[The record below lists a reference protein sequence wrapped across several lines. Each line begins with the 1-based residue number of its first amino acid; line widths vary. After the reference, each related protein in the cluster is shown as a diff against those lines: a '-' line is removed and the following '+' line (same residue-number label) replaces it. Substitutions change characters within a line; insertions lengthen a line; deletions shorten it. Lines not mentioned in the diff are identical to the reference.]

1 MFSRILESIRKEHGA
16 KSTEPPPSPDA
27 GLLDSQLT
35 GWFLH
40 ETGELLQGFPIIA
53 DDTVLD
59 IGCGEGQFARFCAD
73 QGAEIIL
80 ADIEATKVE
89 QAQQRLLGSKASA
102 ITALVTDA
110 APLPLEDNRVSKV
123 IAMEVLEHVN
133 TPEEFM
139 RELYRVGKPGAQ
151 YLISVPGTYS
161 EEIQKALAP
170 ASYFERPNHIRIFS
184 PEGFERLVTDSGLII
199 ESKTNYGFYWSMW
212 WFFFWTCNQDLSPPW
227 HPLLESWAKTWTLLL
242 QTPQGEKVKRVLDS
256 HMPKSQAIIA
266 RKPVN

>member
-1 MFSRILESIRKEHGA
+1 MFNKLLKRQPTDSAAQTNEDAQI
-16 KSTEPPPSPDA
+16 DA

-35 GWFLH
+35 GWFRH
-40 ETGELLQGFPIIA
+40 ETGELLKGFPIA
-53 DDTVLD
+53 AQDTVLD

-80 ADIEATKVE
+80 ADIEATKIE
-89 QAQQRLLGSKASA
+89 RAQQRLHGSRARA

-110 APLPLEDNRVSKV
+110 SPLPLEDGRVSKIV
-123 IAMEVLEHVN
+123 AMEVLEHVDD
-133 TPEEFM
+133 PSEFM
-139 RELYRVGKPGAQ
+139 RELHRVGKPGAQ

-161 EEIQKALAP
+161 EEIQKSLAP
-170 ASYFERPNHIRIFS
+170 ASYFEKPNHIRIFS
-184 PEGFERLVTDSGLII
+184 PDGFEQLITDSGLIV
-199 ESKTNYGFYWSMW
+199 EGKAHYGFYWSMW

-227 HPLLESWAKTWTLLL
+227 HPLLRSWEKTWALLL
-242 QTPQGEKVKRVLDS
+242 QSPQGEKIKGVLDN